1 MYSQYF
7 CKGRYGD
14 GDGREKM
21 MRQGW
26 EEGNRHPYQ
35 VRTTAGQP
43 MAQRCLVRATCYR
56 LWATGYGAFCT
67 TGTTN
72 PNTTSPL
79 AIAVRCQSR
88 WSHFQPV

>member
-26 EEGNRHPYQ
+26 KEGNRHPYQ

-43 MAQRCLVRATCYR
+43 MAQRC
-56 LWATGYGAFCT
+56 
-67 TGTTN
+67 
-72 PNTTSPL
+72 
-79 AIAVRCQSR
+79 
-88 WSHFQPV
+88 